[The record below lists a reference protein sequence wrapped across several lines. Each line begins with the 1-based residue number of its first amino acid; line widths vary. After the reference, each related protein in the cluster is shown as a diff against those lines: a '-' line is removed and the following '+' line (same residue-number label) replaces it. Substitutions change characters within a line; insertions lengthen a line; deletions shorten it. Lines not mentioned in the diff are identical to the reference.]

1 MIFTSFRFP
10 DYHEFHSRVA
20 VRKYSLAEAPWPNKE
35 TNKMMLVTAS
45 REEPRDEGKDEGAV
59 DSEQERLKGT
69 VSAAFRCLDDQ
80 GVGLG
85 SGLETGRGKD
95 ARSRTTAFET
105 LLAAT
110 KSVLQ

>member
-1 MIFTSFRFP
+1 M
-10 DYHEFHSRVA
+10 
-20 VRKYSLAEAPWPNKE
+20 
-35 TNKMMLVTAS
+35 
-45 REEPRDEGKDEGAV
+45 
-59 DSEQERLKGT
+59 
-69 VSAAFRCLDDQ
+69 SAAFRCLYNQ

-85 SGLETGRGKD
+85 SGIETGRGKD